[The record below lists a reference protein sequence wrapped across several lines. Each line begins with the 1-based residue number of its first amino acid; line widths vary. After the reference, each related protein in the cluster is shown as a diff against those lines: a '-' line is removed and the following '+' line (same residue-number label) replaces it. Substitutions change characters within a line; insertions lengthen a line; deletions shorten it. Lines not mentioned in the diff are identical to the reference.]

1 MRTIARLLLVCLA
14 VTLLVGCPKPTGTVV
29 PGASEEFDKPL
40 PPGRMGLV
48 KITDPALIPNFTQA
62 CAADRRDLRLAVAN
76 SLNYMSKP
84 SSKEAYS
91 RAYGQY
97 GWEYSHE
104 RMVASLQAFAALLDS
119 NMTPEQMNAT
129 LRSQFDVYASVGWNG
144 KWDVMF
150 TGYYTPIFDASPVR
164 SEKFKYPLYRQ
175 PKDLQKGPDGVIL
188 GQYPSRMELETTH
201 ASRLSGLELYYLADP
216 FEVYIAHVQGSA
228 KLRLTDGSF
237 VTVGYTANNGHEYVS
252 IGKQLVDENK
262 IAKGKLSLRAIIDY
276 FKAHPGEVASYTRR
290 NPRFVFFDKISSE
303 PRGCLNE
310 PVTPWRSIATDK
322 AIFPRAGVTFVAAG
336 MPRRSGNLIDMIPE
350 TRFAMDQDA
359 GGAIRAPGRCDIYM
373 GVGDEAGELAGR
385 TQEKGRLYYLLIKQP
400 AGGAAMPSATPA
412 APATAAPLPVVK

>member
-1 MRTIARLLLVCLA
+1 
-14 VTLLVGCPKPTGTVV
+14 
-29 PGASEEFDKPL
+29 
-40 PPGRMGLV
+40 
-48 KITDPALIPNFTQA
+48 
-62 CAADRRDLRLAVAN
+62 
-76 SLNYMSKP
+76 
-84 SSKEAYS
+84 
-91 RAYGQY
+91 
-97 GWEYSHE
+97 
-104 RMVASLQAFAALLDS
+104 
-119 NMTPEQMNAT
+119 
-129 LRSQFDVYASVGWNG
+129 
-144 KWDVMF
+144 MF

-164 SEKFKYPLYRQ
+164 TEKFKYALYRQ
-175 PKDLQKGPDGVIL
+175 PKDLQKGPDGAIL
-188 GQYPSRMELETTH
+188 GQYPSRMELETTG

-276 FKAHPGEVASYTRR
+276 FKAHPNEVASYTQR

-322 AIFPRAGVTFVAAG
+322 AIFPRAGVTFVAVG

-350 TRFAMDQDA
+350 TRFTMDQDA

-385 TQEKGRLYYLLIKQP
+385 TQEKGRLYYLLVKQQ
-400 AGGAAMPSATPA
+400 AGGAAMPPATPA
-412 APATAAPLPVVK
+412 APAPLPVVK